1 MRRYTL
7 IMEETTEHRNLRT
20 RIREIQEDT
29 SKTPA
34 EKMQCIQRLMT
45 REPTPPAELDNCSME
60 CAHYITKKCS
70 RMSFSCCNNLIDPCR
85 RCHLARKKCDAPVV
99 QTITCNLCDRVQPP
113 SNKCV
118 ECSIEFAP
126 SFCQKCNLWTDALI
140 SHCDDCGLCRVLSSP
155 SSELFH
161 CHTCNTCFGA
171 ETRDYH
177 LCSRVDFRD
186 ASCPMCLEQIY
197 DSQRETTI
205 TQCGHIIHMDC
216 FYDYIDRE
224 NYRCPTCRKS
234 LHDMSRTWRIMRRAI
249 AMQPIPRGFF
259 PINVGDTVDS
269 KYGRFYVD
277 KKYRCHLNPLLVL
290 CEGYFMDWRY
300 PDERPPQYAGT
311 GILPETELYNKRVK
325 EIYCYDCDERSNAEF
340 HFLGLECGVCGG
352 FNTSS

>member
-1 MRRYTL
+1 
-7 IMEETTEHRNLRT
+7 
-20 RIREIQEDT
+20 
-29 SKTPA
+29 
-34 EKMQCIQRLMT
+34 
-45 REPTPPAELDNCSME
+45 
-60 CAHYITKKCS
+60 
-70 RMSFSCCNNLIDPCR
+70 
-85 RCHLARKKCDAPVV
+85 
-99 QTITCNLCDRVQPP
+99 
-113 SNKCV
+113 V

-234 LHDMSRTWRIMRRAI
+234 LYDMSRTWRIMRRAI